1 MLATFTP
8 PPLTSETAL
17 VLAEVYRRGGAWKIR
32 AVGQGYADGLAG
44 IATDFGVSIDTPAP
58 PESAPQPSAAAAQPD
73 TPPPPSEAP
82 AAQPPEPAPQ
92 EAAPAPGIVTLDKG
106 RVTLTKNQSVS
117 LVKSGRP
124 PLTRVRMGL
133 GWEPARRG
141 RSIDLDAS
149 VIAFDAQRKKLGTC
163 WFLRTSLFGGAISH
177 SGDNLT
183 GHGAGDDEVIT
194 VRLDRLPEEVT
205 GLVFV
210 VNSFSGQKFTSV
222 AKAYC
227 RLLDGTAKNRELVRF
242 SLTDSEPRT
251 GLVMCK
257 LVRQHSGE
265 WHMTALGEFVR
276 ARTARGMARPAA
288 RLL

>member
-1 MLATFTP
+1 
-8 PPLTSETAL
+8 
-17 VLAEVYRRGGAWKIR
+17 
-32 AVGQGYADGLAG
+32 
-44 IATDFGVSIDTPAP
+44 
-58 PESAPQPSAAAAQPD
+58 
-73 TPPPPSEAP
+73 
-82 AAQPPEPAPQ
+82 
-92 EAAPAPGIVTLDKG
+92 
-106 RVTLTKNQSVS
+106 
-117 LVKSGRP
+117 
-124 PLTRVRMGL
+124 
-133 GWEPARRG
+133 
-141 RSIDLDAS
+141 
-149 VIAFDAQRKKLGTC
+149 
-163 WFLRTSLFGGAISH
+163 
-177 SGDNLT
+177 T

-265 WHMTALGEFVR
+265 WQMTTLGELVR
-276 ARTARGMARPAA
+276 ARTARGTARPAA